1 MIPGDTQM
9 KRRTRRNFA
18 IQPEQLEHR
27 ALLSGAGNVN
37 AVVTDTGHLTIDGDR
52 ASNHVFVQQDESG
65 DPGSVLIWGDGETPI
80 NGETYTAEEP
90 LELTG
95 YRKNVSVDLG
105 GGSDQL
111 FVYGL
116 QANGHV
122 NLRGGEGNN
131 EIHVDQTK
139 VRGSLRLFGGFGR
152 DQFYVDGT
160 TVGGRLKVR
169 GRGGEDGL
177 FVSNT
182 ETNHMYLHSGRGSDG
197 VHMQGVS
204 VEGDGLIQ
212 GGRGTD
218 MLAAESAKQSID
230 EVGQDNVHSFEDF
243 TVADSHPPNVMDVKL
258 QDAIGILRRG
268 RAGEQQHQQAI
279 DQVMESLFLSNL
291 VPLPTNT
298 NGDQTDPDEQDF
310 GEFQGRM
317 DEAIEALRKH
327 VNSSFTGTD
336 QTKADAAEA
345 RNFLQVVQEATQVI
359 AGQTAFCDPTNP
371 GNLVGDG
378 CQFLEA
384 DDEGGARVDDV
395 LADAFSR
402 QVRSPFPIF
411 TQGGFEPNEVVID
424 IPALSDGQCAAAVKE
439 FFGVKAVVTAREIP
453 IWVEPWFA
461 RARIVGTKT
470 VFALEFIPAE
480 YIKTISVCNTSGAI
494 QTNVDAVTVHDRG
507 LSHFWKFF
515 GR

>member
-1 MIPGDTQM
+1 MR
-9 KRRTRRNFA
+9 RRTRRSHA
-18 IQPEQLEHR
+18 IQPEQLEQR
-27 ALLSGAGNVN
+27 ALLSGVGGGNVTASVN
-37 AVVTDTGHLTIDGDR
+37 NKGHLRIDGDE
-52 ASNHVFVQQDESG
+52 AGNQVWLQQDDSAE
-65 DPGSVLIWGDGETPI
+65 PGTLRIWSEGGTTI
-80 NGETYTAEEP
+80 NGESHTAEAP

-95 YRKNVSVDLG
+95 FRKNAAVDLG
-105 GGSDQL
+105 DGNDQL

-116 QANGHV
+116 QTPGHV
-122 NLRGGEGNN
+122 NLRAGDGNN
-131 EIHVDQTK
+131 EIQVDQS
-139 VRGSLRLFGGFGR
+139 RIGGSLRLFGGRGV
-152 DQFYVDGT
+152 DAFYVDSS

-169 GRGGEDGL
+169 GASGKDGM

-182 ETNHMYLHSGRGSDG
+182 ETNHMYLHSGRGSDD
-197 VHMQGVS
+197 VHMHGVS
-204 VEGDGLIQ
+204 VDGDGLVR

-218 MLAAESAKQSID
+218 FLAAESANQSLD
-230 EVGQDNVHSFEDF
+230 AVGEDNVHSFEDF
-243 TVADSHPPNVMDVKL
+243 GVANDPPPNVMDVKL
-258 QDAIGILRRG
+258 GDAIEILRRP

-298 NGDQTDPDEQDF
+298 DGDQQDPDEQDF

-327 VNSSFTGTD
+327 INSSTTGTD

-345 RNFLQVVQEATQVI
+345 RNFLQLVQEATQVI
-359 AGQTAFCDPTNP
+359 AGQTAFCDPTDP
-371 GNLVGDG
+371 GNLTGNG

-384 DDEGGARVDDV
+384 DDEGGSRVDDV
-395 LADAFSR
+395 LSDVFSR

-411 TQGGFEPNEVVID
+411 TRGGFEPNEVVID

-480 YIKTISVCNTSGAI
+480 YIKTISVCNNAGSI
-494 QTNVDAVTVHDRG
+494 ETNVNAVTVHDRG

-515 GR
+515 GDG